1 MPKLLTVR
9 QLQDILKVDRT
20 TIYRMLGD
28 NTLPGFKVG
37 SQWRFSGQAISE
49 WLESHQQGYGEPEA
63 SRATTPLTRDLLP
76 IPCVQPI
83 QDVFAEALEVGS
95 VTTDV
100 AGQPMTEFSNKSRFC
115 QLINSTEAGRA
126 RCRQSWAEQGHQS
139 KKEPAI
145 ARCHAG
151 LSYARG
157 RVEVAD
163 ELIAMIFA
171 GQFVVESPDSI
182 PTDDEIWALAEN
194 CELDPEP
201 LVAASKSVRRVSPAE
216 ADRIMRLLSRVT
228 DTFCHI
234 GNERAELF
242 GRFEDIAQI
251 TGSVMG
257 SG

>member
-1 MPKLLTVR
+1 MPELLTVR

-20 TIYRMLGD
+20 TIYRMLD
-28 NTLPGFKVG
+28 EKSLPGFKVG
-37 SQWRFSGQAISE
+37 SQWRFSGRAIRQ
-49 WLESHQQGYGEPEA
+49 WLESQQQGHRTLEA
-63 SRATTPLTRDLLP
+63 PRETTPPTRELLP

-95 VTTDV
+95 VTTDA

-115 QLINSTEAGRA
+115 KLINSTEAGRV
-126 RCRQSWAEQGHQS
+126 RCRQSWAELSHQS
-139 KKEPAI
+139 KRDPEV

-157 RVEVAD
+157 RVEV
-163 ELIAMIFA
+163 EGNLIAMTFA
-171 GQFVVESPDSI
+171 GQFIVDAQDNTL
-182 PTDDEIWALAEN
+182 TDDRIRTLAKE
-194 CELDPEP
+194 CAVDPET
-201 LVAASKSVRRVSPAE
+201 LVEASKSVRRVASEE

-234 GNERAELF
+234 GQERAELF
-242 GRFEDIAQI
+242 RRFEDIAEI
-251 TGSVMG
+251 TGAVMG